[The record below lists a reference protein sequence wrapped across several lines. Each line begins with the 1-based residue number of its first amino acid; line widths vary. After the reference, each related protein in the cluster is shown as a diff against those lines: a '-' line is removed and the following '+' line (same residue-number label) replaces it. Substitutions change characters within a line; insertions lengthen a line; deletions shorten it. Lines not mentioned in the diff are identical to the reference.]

1 MNQWRGRI
9 PLIKPRIA
17 ISRTKHYLL
26 IVNIG
31 GNGYTRANC
40 DALSSYNFVKARD
53 SWTMF

>member
-40 DALSSYNFVKARD
+40 DALPSYNFVKARD